1 MKYYLLEKMCVKH
14 GDEIIICDV
23 VVNLSK
29 ACELL
34 QVSPRTFYRHLEQG
48 ESTGIK
54 ISEYHQPDL
63 RVAKLYK

>member
-1 MKYYLLEKMCVKH
+1 MKYYLLEKMCIKR
-14 GDEIIICDV
+14 GEEIIICDV

-54 ISEYHQPDL
+54 ISEYQQPEL
-63 RVAKLYK
+63 RYVKLYK